1 MIFFIFDTSA
11 GDFRKKITGT
21 QIGKTFIS
29 IYHNVNILSESGLR
43 YNSGNLRVVGAAVP
57 RTVMLT
63 AKVLCRLAV
72 RILLCSFTKGK
83 TASEQ

>member
-29 IYHNVNILSESGLR
+29 IYHNAIILSESGR
-43 YNSGNLRVVGAAVP
+43 CYNSIELSAPSYAKKIQFSLSAIISVLSVSGAALP
-57 RTVMLT
+57 D
-63 AKVLCRLAV
+63 
-72 RILLCSFTKGK
+72 
-83 TASEQ
+83 SEPFDLS